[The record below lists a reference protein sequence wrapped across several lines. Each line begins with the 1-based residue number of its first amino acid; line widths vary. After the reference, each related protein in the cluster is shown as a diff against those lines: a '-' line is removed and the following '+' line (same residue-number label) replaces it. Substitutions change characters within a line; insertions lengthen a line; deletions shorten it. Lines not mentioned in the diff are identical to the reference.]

1 MIKEATRDE
10 SPYSQGWIFHCH
22 LKFPEADGL
31 VFLLMMMMMMMMLL
45 LLLVVVVVVVDVFN
59 LLFFMLDHRH
69 GMFLAQSRTY
79 SAGG

>member
-1 MIKEATRDE
+1 MMM
-10 SPYSQGWIFHCH
+10 
-22 LKFPEADGL
+22 
-31 VFLLMMMMMMMMLL
+31 MMMMMMMMLL
-45 LLLVVVVVVVDVFN
+45 LLVVVVVVVVVDVFN